1 MSKPTTIFLIR
12 HGQTEYNRMGLLQ
25 GRGIDAPL
33 DSTGLEQSQ
42 AVARH
47 LRSEVVD
54 KIFTSSLSRAI
65 NTAQIIADELH
76 LHIEGC
82 FEDLDEMH
90 FGTAEGRDFVE
101 VNEELQQLYSLWQ
114 KGDVDTGFELGESP
128 LQVLERANS
137 CMMNIIREHEGKSII
152 FVIHGRL
159 IRIILSHW
167 LGIGLQRM
175 HEIQHTNTSVNKLI
189 WNGSGFR
196 AVQLN
201 QIDHLKDVEKTVF
214 AAS

>member
-47 LRSEVVD
+47 LRQEKVGQ
-54 KIFTSSLSRAI
+54 IFTSSLSRAI
-65 NTAQIIADELH
+65 NTAQIIAEELQ
-76 LHIEGC
+76 LEIGGC
-82 FEDLDEMH
+82 YKDLDEMD
-90 FGTAEGRDFVE
+90 FGTAEGRDFTE
-101 VNEELQQLYSLWQ
+101 VNDELQFLYKQWQ
-114 KGDVDTGFELGESP
+114 KGDFDTGFESGESP
-128 LQVLERANS
+128 LQVLERANA
-137 CMMNIIREHEGKSII
+137 CMMNIIREHEGEHIV

-175 HEIQHTNTSVNKLI
+175 HEIQHANTSVNKLI
-189 WNGSGFR
+189 WNGSAFR

-201 QIDHLKDVEKTVF
+201 QIDHLKDVEKTLY